1 MVQCLHLADRAGE
14 QLLLRLGLA
23 ASFALAFAARL
34 LFGLALAQGVA
45 HARQVLQRT

>member
-14 QLLLRLGLA
+14 QFLLRLGLV

-45 HARQVLQRT
+45 HA